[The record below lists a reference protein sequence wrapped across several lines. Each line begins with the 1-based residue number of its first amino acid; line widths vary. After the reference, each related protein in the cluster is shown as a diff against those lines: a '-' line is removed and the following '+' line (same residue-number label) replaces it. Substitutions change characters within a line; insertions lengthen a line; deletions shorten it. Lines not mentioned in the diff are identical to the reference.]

1 MISDLLR
8 SKWVAIAWTAFIFLL
23 LTMPS
28 AGIPDSGLLKIP
40 YVDKIAHIILFGGF
54 VIFWSYGLSHGRN
67 QESMYK
73 LFRNLFLI
81 SVGYGILMEFVQSI
95 FTKRAFEVMD
105 MVADAA
111 GACIAWILLKI
122 RQKNKP
128 LWK

>member
-28 AGIPDSGLLKIP
+28 AGIPDTGLLRIP

-105 MVADAA
+105 MIADAA
-111 GACIAWILLKI
+111 GACIAWILLKFREKN
-122 RQKNKP
+122 RQ
-128 LWK
+128 L

>member
-8 SKWVAIAWTAFIFLL
+8 SKWVAIAWTALIFLL

-28 AGIPDSGLLKIP
+28 AGIPSTGLLKIP
-40 YVDKIAHIILFGGF
+40 YVDKIAHLILFGGF
-54 VIFWSYGLSHGRN
+54 VIFWSFGLSHGRN
-67 QESMYK
+67 HESMYK
-73 LFRNLFLI
+73 LFQNLFLI
-81 SVGYGILMEFVQSI
+81 SVGYGILMEFVQAI

-105 MVADAA
+105 MIADAS
-111 GACIAWILLKI
+111 GACLAWIILKV

>member
-28 AGIPDSGLLKIP
+28 AGIPDTGLLRIP

-105 MVADAA
+105 MIADAA
-111 GACIAWILLKI
+111 GACIAWILLKF
-122 RQKNKP
+122 RKNRVGR
-128 LWK
+128 